1 MANTHQ
7 RPGHVICK
15 LAQEKKA
22 DSITVGQ
29 RGLGTVSRALVGS
42 TSDYIL
48 HHSDVPVMVVPAD
61 QNKWST
67 HGEFFRKTNP
77 KQLHFS
83 N

>member
-61 QNKWST
+61 QNK
-67 HGEFFRKTNP
+67 
-77 KQLHFS
+77 
-83 N
+83 